1 MNPNIKISS
10 GKGFKFI
17 TNFVIHETREQKIVL
32 DFKYIP
38 DNDGSLHHI
47 TLDIIK
53 YTKKPSETWDK
64 SEHNK
69 IILSTDQPHQSLLKL
84 VNALKAQKDLYHRS
98 NSEVV
103 ILDPEE
109 ANLFKQIKTD
119 NLTFINKILA
129 SFQTAE
135 AKELLLKIS
144 NEDLTNLYAS
154 IKHIKN
160 KQALDKL
167 NELIKEEVNENEFQ
181 NWININ
187 TWVFGTEYIKKYDT
201 RKIGIHNQADFIVE
215 SLDGFTDLIELKK
228 SDVNLFEKDS
238 DRNLYYPSQ
247 FLSQVI
253 GQAIHYIKTMEDHRS
268 VLKENDELEVLKP
281 RVKIIIG
288 RSNKLVYDEKKA
300 LRLLNS
306 TLHGIEIITYDEIL
320 IRAKKII
327 ETYEFSTKN

>member
-1 MNPNIKISS
+1 M
-10 GKGFKFI
+10 
-17 TNFVIHETREQKIVL
+17 
-32 DFKYIP
+32 
-38 DNDGSLHHI
+38 
-47 TLDIIK
+47 
-53 YTKKPSETWDK
+53 
-64 SEHNK
+64 
-69 IILSTDQPHQSLLKL
+69 KL

-129 SFQTAE
+129 SFQTIE

-167 NELIKEEVNENEFQ
+167 NELIKEQVNENEFQ

-201 RKIGIHNQADFIVE
+201 RKIGIHSQADFIVE
-215 SLDGFTDLIELKK
+215 SLDGFTDLVELKK
-228 SDVNLFEKDS
+228 SDFKLFEKDTS
-238 DRNLYYPSQ
+238 RNCYYPSKD
-247 FLSQVI
+247 LSQV
-253 GQAIHYIKTMEDHRS
+253 
-268 VLKENDELEVLKP
+268 
-281 RVKIIIG
+281 
-288 RSNKLVYDEKKA
+288 
-300 LRLLNS
+300 
-306 TLHGIEIITYDEIL
+306 
-320 IRAKKII
+320 
-327 ETYEFSTKN
+327 

>member
-17 TNFVIHETREQKIVL
+17 TNFVIHESREQKVIL

-38 DNDGSLHHI
+38 DKDGTLHHI
-47 TLDIIK
+47 ALDIVK
-53 YTKKPSETWDK
+53 LTKKPSATWDQ
-64 SEHNK
+64 SEHSK
-69 IILSTDQPHQSLLKL
+69 IILSTDQPQQSLMKL

-129 SFQTAE
+129 SFQTIE

-167 NELIKEEVNENEFQ
+167 NELIKEQVNENEFQ

-201 RKIGIHNQADFIVE
+201 RKIGIHSQADFIVE

-228 SDVNLFEKDS
+228 SDISLFEKDN
-238 DRNLYYPSQ
+238 DRNINYPSQ
-247 FLSQVI
+247 SLSQVI
-253 GQAIHYIKTMEDHRS
+253 GQAIHYIKTMEDHRT
-268 VLKENDELEVLKP
+268 VLKENDDLEVLKP
-281 RVKIIIG
+281 RIKIVIG
-288 RSNKLVYDEKKA
+288 RSNKLLYDEKKA

-327 ETYEFSTKN
+327 DAYEFNTKN